1 MSNFDYNRHTVVGE
15 LSINSNSGHGYVKVY
30 GYMNGYT
37 FIPLSL
43 EESSRIFT
51 PKGEVFAP
59 KIARDYSNLDRK
71 LIALS
76 VKPNNNEG
84 DNRDDFVCDY
94 YNGEVRTIGYTI
106 ANLPKVGVIGE
117 YNYMQLQE
125 HHLLGKDEP
134 VFFQV
139 KDRLYY
145 IKNDKQRLIP
155 YCTITDSMP
164 IVRGKYDTYYL
175 GSSLPMEQGVIDIT
189 NDQQLIKW
197 FVDNIAIVRWHDI
210 QCGDGK
216 LAQEAAKQALEATK
230 NLSPDI
236 VKHRLQRLA
245 TLTESFVL
253 TRDEVQSLID
263 APWLQ
268 PTIQKALVQFKEDYV
283 NLVLSEN
290 ADEINS
296 IRKEHKIE
304 IQREKAQHDSAIAQL
319 KESMEKAL
327 QTHDNTMSQLGS
339 TISAKRVELEA
350 LSNDIEEKRITIN
363 DLTKQLNEIIIR
375 KDTIIA
381 DFDVIKQVLKLS
393 ANDSSISVPVKQYV
407 AKGLRISE
415 VGLSQNILPSYRG
428 FKKNLEICLKS
439 YGCKT
444 DNINSLFEFLVRYD
458 SLILPNMET
467 LMSIIYATGQCRYI
481 MSYVNVA
488 WKSYDD
494 LWNNGLSQI
503 VDSCQNNPTVIHY
516 LVLRNINL
524 TYVPNYLQ
532 PLLDAQVGYSNILPN
547 TDEPYPI
554 NLKVLM
560 SATDDEVIPLTKD
573 SLQFVGCI
581 SKQYFQSNTTIHKP
595 EIEGLIGYL
604 DADMLSGAKNDLG
617 EFVEYNHIEDYIND

>member
-51 PKGEVFAP
+51 PKGEVFAYN
-59 KIARDYSNLDRK
+59 IVRDYSSLDRK

-76 VKPNNNEG
+76 VKPNDKDG

-94 YNGEVRTIGYTI
+94 YSGEVRSIGYQITT
-106 ANLPKVGVIGE
+106 LPRVMVIGE
-117 YNYMQLQE
+117 HNYKLLKDY
-125 HHLLGKDEP
+125 HLLGNDEP

-139 KDRLYY
+139 NDRLYC
-145 IKNDKQRLIP
+145 IKDNNTRLIP
-155 YCTITDSMP
+155 YCTIYDSMP
-164 IVRGKYDTYYL
+164 IVRGKHGDYYL
-175 GSSLPMEQGVIDIT
+175 GNYLPTEHGVIDIT
-189 NDQQLIKW
+189 NDQQLISW
-197 FVDNIAIVRWHDI
+197 FIKKIVKVCWHDI
-210 QCGDGK
+210 QCGNGK
-216 LAQEAAKQALEATK
+216 LSQETAQKALEAT
-230 NLSPDI
+230 NLDPNI
-236 VKHRLQRLA
+236 VLHRLQRLA

-268 PTIQKALVQFKEDYV
+268 PTIQKALMQFKEDYI

-296 IRKEHKIE
+296 IRKDHKIE

-327 QTHDNTMSQLGS
+327 QTHDNTISQLGS

-363 DLTKQLNEIIIR
+363 DLTKQLNEIITR

-595 EIEGLIGYL
+595 KIEGLIGYL
-604 DADMLSGAKNDLG
+604 DADMLNGAKTDLG
-617 EFVEYNHIEDYIND
+617 EIIESNHIEDYIND

>member
-51 PKGEVFAP
+51 PKGEVFAYN
-59 KIARDYSNLDRK
+59 IVRDYSSLDRK

-76 VKPNNNEG
+76 VKPNDKDG

-94 YNGEVRTIGYTI
+94 YSGEVRSIGYQITT
-106 ANLPKVGVIGE
+106 LPRVLVIGE
-117 YNYMQLQE
+117 HNYKLLKDY
-125 HHLLGKDEP
+125 HLLGNDEP

-139 KDRLYY
+139 NDRLYC
-145 IKNDKQRLIP
+145 IKDNNTRLIP
-155 YCTITDSMP
+155 YCTIYDSMP
-164 IVRGKYDTYYL
+164 IVRGKHGDYYL
-175 GSSLPMEQGVIDIT
+175 GNYLPTEHGVIDIT
-189 NDQQLIKW
+189 NDQQLISW
-197 FVDNIAIVRWHDI
+197 FIRKIVKVCWHDI
-210 QCGDGK
+210 QCGNGK
-216 LAQEAAKQALEATK
+216 LSQETAQKALEAT
-230 NLSPDI
+230 NLDPNI
-236 VKHRLQRLA
+236 VLHRLRRLA

-296 IRKEHKIE
+296 IRKDHKIE

-350 LSNDIEEKRITIN
+350 LSNDIEQKRITIN
-363 DLTKQLNEIIIR
+363 DLTKQLNEIITR

-595 EIEGLIGYL
+595 KIEGLIGYL
-604 DADMLSGAKNDLG
+604 DADMLNGAKTDLG
-617 EFVEYNHIEDYIND
+617 EIIESNHIEDYIND

>member
-51 PKGEVFAP
+51 PKGEVFAYN
-59 KIARDYSNLDRK
+59 IVRDYSSLDRK

-76 VKPNNNEG
+76 VKPNDKDG

-94 YNGEVRTIGYTI
+94 YSGEVRSIGYQITT
-106 ANLPKVGVIGE
+106 LPRVMVIGE
-117 YNYMQLQE
+117 HNYKLLKDY
-125 HHLLGKDEP
+125 HLLGNDEP

-139 KDRLYY
+139 NDRLYC
-145 IKNDKQRLIP
+145 IKDNNTRLIP
-155 YCTITDSMP
+155 YCTIYDSMP
-164 IVRGKYDTYYL
+164 IVRGKHGDYYL
-175 GSSLPMEQGVIDIT
+175 GNYLPTEHGVIDIT
-189 NDQQLIKW
+189 NDQQLISW
-197 FVDNIAIVRWHDI
+197 FIRKIVKVCWHDI
-210 QCGDGK
+210 QCGNGK
-216 LAQEAAKQALEATK
+216 LSQETAQKALEAT
-230 NLSPDI
+230 NLDPNI
-236 VKHRLQRLA
+236 VLHRLQRLA

-268 PTIQKALVQFKEDYV
+268 PTIQKALMQFKENYI

-296 IRKEHKIE
+296 IRKDHKIE

-339 TISAKRVELEA
+339 TISAKRIELEA
-350 LSNDIEEKRITIN
+350 LSNDIEQKRITIN
-363 DLTKQLNEIIIR
+363 DLTKQLNEIITR

-595 EIEGLIGYL
+595 KIEGLIGYL
-604 DADMLSGAKNDLG
+604 DADMLNGAKTDLG
-617 EFVEYNHIEDYIND
+617 EIIESNHIEDYIND